1 MSRKKKNKFGGFKR
15 DLRNDILQVLQ
26 VSPKKAINHKQIAAS
41 LGISDSGVR
50 TLIFEILI
58 EEVANGHVLEVERGK
73 FLPAK
78 VDTQSMEGVI
88 DISRYGRGYVSI
100 PGFDDD
106 IEIEKGRI
114 GFALQGDTVEIEV
127 FKRGRKLSGRVIRV
141 AQRCRKR
148 YVGTI
153 QLYKE
158 HAFFLPSDKKIHVD
172 FFIPKHDLNGAHQ
185 DDKVVVEIVKWE
197 NPEHKPFAKVIEVLG
212 QPGSHQ
218 VEMNAIIYEYD
229 LPTAFPEAVHLESEA
244 ISTAISEEE
253 IAKRKDFRKTTTF
266 TIDPYDAKDFDDAL
280 SFEKL
285 ENGHLNIGVHIADVS
300 HYVLP
305 NTLLEKEA
313 LKRATSVYLVDRTIP
328 MLPEKLSNELCSL
341 RPNEDKLCFSAVFEM
356 NMEGEIIHKWFGRTI
371 IHSDHRFT
379 YEEAQEIIEG
389 KTGPFEDEIR
399 TLNELA
405 KKLRAK
411 RFKKGSIDFDSD
423 EVKFMLDETGK
434 PTGVF
439 IKKMKD
445 SNQLIEDFMLLA
457 NREVAAYIGKKTG
470 EMQRPFVYRIHDT
483 PSPEKINQLRTF
495 IGHLGYKLPKARE
508 IDHQNTIKALLD
520 QVKDQPEESSV
531 RIMAIRAMAKAEYST
546 HNIGHFGLAF
556 DYYTHFTS
564 PIRRYPDV
572 MVHRLLQHYLDQGK
586 PVSESE
592 LELKCKHSSM
602 QEKKAA
608 EAERASIRYKQVE
621 YLLARKGETFEA
633 RVSGMNKWS
642 LFAETLDTRC
652 EGAIP
657 IESISGDRFEFIAEQ
672 YVLRGMRRREEI
684 HLGDRILV
692 RVKEGNLEDRI
703 IVFEKIES

>member
-1 MSRKKKNKFGGFKR
+1 
-15 DLRNDILQVLQ
+15 
-26 VSPKKAINHKQIAAS
+26 
-41 LGISDSGVR
+41 
-50 TLIFEILI
+50 
-58 EEVANGHVLEVERGK
+58 
-73 FLPAK
+73 
-78 VDTQSMEGVI
+78 
-88 DISRYGRGYVSI
+88 
-100 PGFDDD
+100 
-106 IEIEKGRI
+106 
-114 GFALQGDTVEIEV
+114 
-127 FKRGRKLSGRVIRV
+127 
-141 AQRCRKR
+141 
-148 YVGTI
+148 
-153 QLYKE
+153 
-158 HAFFLPSDKKIHVD
+158 
-172 FFIPKHDLNGAHQ
+172 
-185 DDKVVVEIVKWE
+185 
-197 NPEHKPFAKVIEVLG
+197 
-212 QPGSHQ
+212 
-218 VEMNAIIYEYD
+218 MNAIIYEYD

-692 RVKEGNLEDRI
+692 RVKDGNLEDRI